1 MKQSL
6 RDKWLKDKTHN
17 LIMLLRY
24 NKNNLY
30 YKDKKVIVDC
40 GMWYVRKW
48 KYHKIGPKGIIIIIF
63 NNDTLLTLHYFTKKK
78 KVIRDID
85 KPIDYITMSSLLEE
99 IIPYEKL

>member
-6 RDKWLKDKTHN
+6 RGFWLKDKKQN

-24 NKNNLY
+24 NKDNLF

-48 KYHKIGPKGIIIIIF
+48 KYNKIGLKGVIEIEF
-63 NNDTLLTLHYFTKKK
+63 NNDTTLILHYYTKKK
-78 KVIRDID
+78 KIINEN
-85 KPIDYITMSSLLEE
+85 PIEYITMSSLLEE

>member
-6 RDKWLKDKTHN
+6 RDQWLKDKNQN

-40 GMWYVRKW
+40 GMWYVRRW
-48 KYHKIGPKGIIIIIF
+48 KYNKIGPKGIITIEF
-63 NNDTLLTLHYFTKKK
+63 NNGVLLTLYYYSNKKFTLEGDLKYN
-78 KVIRDID
+78 
-85 KPIDYITMSSLLEE
+85 DYITMSNLLEE
-99 IIPYEKL
+99 IIPSE